1 MKIQNLVMTF
11 IEFHSTLKLIHFQTS
26 QYSIHKATDKL
37 YKSFGK
43 KYDKFLEVYQGK
55 QGQKIPH
62 LNQTLHI
69 KSIPDK
75 SIASYCKNVIKI
87 LQTATSE
94 TCKVKTN
101 SDLCNILDEMVAD
114 INQFIYLV
122 SFK

>member
-1 MKIQNLVMTF
+1 MKIQNLLITF

-26 QYSIHKATDKL
+26 SYGIHKATDKL

-55 QGQKIPH
+55 EGKIPH
-62 LNQTLHI
+62 LNQTLKI

-75 SIASYCKNVIKI
+75 SITSYCKNVIKN
-87 LQTATSE
+87 LQTATSQ

-101 SDLCNILDEMVAD
+101 SDLCDILNQMIAD
-114 INQFIYLV
+114 IHQFIYLL